1 LLHSIHVFASTENST
16 AMKTLYVSLLSVA
29 IIGQAGYFCYDYQV
43 KKHQS
48 ELNDSFREQTAATL
62 SQLKTKTDN
71 AVLDV
76 KTLKE
81 LYPTLVDKAVEISA
95 TQIEQLQNRVAQL
108 QDRVEQLQDRVAQLQ
123 DRQTQTD
130 KAIEQTRRQM
140 DNQTN
145 DVASAINALSLNSL
159 SKQQDTELELTARKT
174 ARNEASYKA
183 FKEKI
188 RKHDAWLNDP
198 DAH

>member
-1 LLHSIHVFASTENST
+1 
-16 AMKTLYVSLLSVA
+16 MKTLYVSLLSVA
-29 IIGQAGYFCYDYQV
+29 IIGQAGFFCYDYQV

-48 ELNDSFREQTAATL
+48 ELYDSFREQTAATL

-95 TQIEQLQNRVAQL
+95 TQIEQLQDRVAQL
-108 QDRVEQLQDRVAQLQ
+108 QGRQTQLQ